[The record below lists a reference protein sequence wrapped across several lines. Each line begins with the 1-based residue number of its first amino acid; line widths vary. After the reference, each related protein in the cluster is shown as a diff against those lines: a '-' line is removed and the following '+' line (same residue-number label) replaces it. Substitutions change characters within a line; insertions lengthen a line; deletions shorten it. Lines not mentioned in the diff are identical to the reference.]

1 MMDENI
7 FALAYYADQFI
18 LIVLISLSVL
28 SFAIILERFFF
39 LKGIDRDS
47 KEVLAMI
54 EASLQKKKSPQLLSI
69 AGMDKSF
76 YGAIAKSA
84 VDHIHQHGENG
95 LDEVFNSF
103 AIVIRPKLD
112 RFLSFL
118 GTIGSNAPY
127 VGLLGTVLGI
137 MKAFHDMTHATS
149 DGGQKVVMAG
159 ISMALVATAAGLTVA
174 IPSVAFYNFYHKKVQ
189 SIFNTLG
196 ALKELSLSIAK
207 SERSSL

>member
-39 LKGIDRDS
+39 LKSIDRDS
-47 KEVLAMI
+47 KNVLAVI
-54 EASLQKKKSPQLLSI
+54 EASLQQKKSPQLKSI
-69 AGMDKSF
+69 AGMEKSF

-112 RFLSFL
+112 RFLNFL

-174 IPSVAFYNFYHKKVQ
+174 IPSVAFYNFYNKKVQ

-196 ALKELSLSIAK
+196 AIKELSLSIAK